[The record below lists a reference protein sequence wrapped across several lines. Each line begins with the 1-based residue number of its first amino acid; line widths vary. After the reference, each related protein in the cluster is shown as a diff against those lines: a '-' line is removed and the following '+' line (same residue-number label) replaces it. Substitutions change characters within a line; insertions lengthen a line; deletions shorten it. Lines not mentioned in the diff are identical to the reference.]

1 MGICKKKLIISP
13 SQDLKSKEGECFTKD
28 LRKMLEIIAFFVIIG
43 GLVIT
48 CLVIVGAKR
57 SDISK

>member
-13 SQDLKSKEGECFTKD
+13 SQDLKSQEGECFTKD